1 MSLKESLIK
10 GLQKKKSPDQIMG
23 ERRLMGKSFGSVET
37 VYSFIYSEERN
48 LVSFLRQKKGKY

>member
-1 MSLKESLIK
+1 
-10 GLQKKKSPDQIMG
+10 MG